1 VRPLSFTRIIVE
13 TLTAPSVSSIFLCI
27 AAVGYIILIV
37 SRNATLSYIAV
48 YLAAAYVPA
57 RSPQ

>member
-1 VRPLSFTRIIVE
+1 
-13 TLTAPSVSSIFLCI
+13 LCI